1 MHVAVTI
8 DQNKAELYVN
18 GAAAAVSEQIHTYL
32 WELGNTA
39 QNYLGRSQY
48 SADPYLH
55 GRLADFRLYNRALSA
70 EEIKTLVDSTAPGA
84 GRVEE

>member
-32 WELGNTA
+32 WELGTQPRIIWA
-39 QNYLGRSQY
+39 
-48 SADPYLH
+48 
-55 GRLADFRLYNRALSA
+55 ALSTRRILICMGGWRTSA
-70 EEIKTLVDSTAPGA
+70 FTTGL
-84 GRVEE
+84 